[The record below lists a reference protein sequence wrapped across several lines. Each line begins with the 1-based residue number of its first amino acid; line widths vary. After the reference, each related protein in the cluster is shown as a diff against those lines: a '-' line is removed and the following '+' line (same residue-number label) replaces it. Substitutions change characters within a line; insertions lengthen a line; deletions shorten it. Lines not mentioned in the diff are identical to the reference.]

1 MEEHQLKTASHALP
15 QLSRPASESASD
27 LDVWSALIRHKVA
40 ASAVA
45 LTLFVAAIILSLGKT
60 PTYQSDSLILIENQV
75 SVPVSGENS
84 APPKNNDSKE
94 NSSDLS
100 TEIEILK
107 SPSLLAK
114 ALRSLDPQYRVYSVQ
129 EIAANLTLRQVGD
142 ANVLMVSY
150 TDTNPERN
158 RAIVAALV
166 STYVTY
172 SKESKR
178 SPVTNAIRF
187 IEEQLPDARKKLN
200 DASMAITVFR
210 KKNNVDDPD
219 SSAARAVQSQAELK
233 QQLQSAE
240 IALRQTGQTYQQL
253 LKQVSA
259 NGQDSR
265 TIFSDAILSQD
276 TTYQKL
282 VTQLRESEAQ
292 YALAQTQFQPNHPR
306 VRELKANIGEIQ
318 LLLQAQ
324 IRRILG
330 GKQSKAAGQSVPTGT
345 TQQSLAQKLLET
357 QTTLVAQTAQ
367 VNGLRKAEVDAGK
380 NVQKQLAPQQTYKD
394 LQRQYE
400 ASAQVVNNF
409 LAKLNE
415 LRVREAQETSSW
427 KILEPPYLPTLPIS
441 PNLKRDALVGAV
453 ISLLAGVGIAML
465 LEKLDRRLKRVE
477 EVKELSGLPIL
488 GIVPEVYPSLLSRF
502 KPNAAVPLK
511 NIQALTES
519 MRSTALVLQSK
530 GLAHSENG
538 EGKIFMLVSSIS
550 REGKTTLISRLGI
563 ALAELGKKVLIV
575 DADFY
580 SPSIHRIFGV
590 ANANGLTTVLQ
601 NVQPW
606 QNVVQTI
613 AVGGQAINLESVEQR
628 KFISEEES
636 VSSQNDRHSVA
647 TSQPIVTTPYTPIT
661 RKQLDVMSS
670 GLLTDQSISLLSSL
684 QLSQLLQELRESYDC
699 VLIDTPGILQRF
711 DAQCL
716 VPYVDGGILVAGL
729 RRSTPQALTRAME
742 ILRTCECNFMGA
754 VVNFAPTESFLDEYP

>member
-1 MEEHQLKTASHALP
+1 MEEHQLKTASHVLP
-15 QLSRPASESASD
+15 ELSRPARESASD
-27 LDVWSALIRHKVA
+27 LDVWSALARHKFA

-45 LTLFVAAIILSLGKT
+45 LTLFVASVILSLGKT

-75 SVPVSGENS
+75 SVPVSGENP
-84 APPKNNDSKE
+84 APASNNQE

-114 ALRSLDPQYRVYSVQ
+114 ALKSLDPQYRIYSVQ
-129 EIAANLTLRQVGD
+129 EIAANLSLRQVGD

-150 TDTNPERN
+150 IDTNPERN

-187 IEEQLPDARKKLN
+187 IEEQLPDARKKLD
-200 DASMAITVFR
+200 DASTAITAFR
-210 KKNNVDDPD
+210 KRNNVDDPD
-219 SSAARAVQSQAELK
+219 TSAATAVQRQTELK
-233 QQLQSAE
+233 QQLEVAQIS
-240 IALRQTGQTYQQL
+240 LKQTQQTYQQL

-259 NGQDSR
+259 AGQDSR
-265 TIFSDAILSQD
+265 TILSDSILSQD

-292 YALAQTQFQPNHPR
+292 YALAQTQFLPSHPR
-306 VRELKANIGEIQ
+306 VKDLKANIDETQG
-318 LLLQAQ
+318 LLQAQ

-330 GKQSKAAGQSVPTGT
+330 GKQSKAAGQSVPSGT
-345 TQQSLAQKLLET
+345 TQQTLSQKLLET
-357 QTTLVAQTAQ
+357 QASLVAQAAQ
-367 VNGLRKAEVDAGK
+367 VDGLRKAEVDAGK
-380 NVQKQLAPQQTYKD
+380 NVQKRLAPQQTYKD

-427 KILEPPYLPTLPIS
+427 KILEPPYLPTEPIS
-441 PNLKRDALVGAV
+441 PNLKRDSLIGAV
-453 ISLLAGVGIAML
+453 ISILAGIGIAML
-465 LEKLDRRLKRVE
+465 LEKLDRRLKRVQ

-502 KPNAAVPLK
+502 KPNAGVPLK

-530 GLAHSENG
+530 GLAHAENG

-580 SPSIHRIFGV
+580 SPSVHRIFGV

-613 AVGGQAINLESVEQR
+613 AVGGQAVNLESVEQR

-636 VSSQNDRHSVA
+636 VSSQNNRQSVA
-647 TSQPIVTTPYTPIT
+647 TSQQTVTTPYTAIA

-742 ILRTCECNFMGA
+742 ILRTCECSFMGA
-754 VVNFAPTESFLDEYP
+754 VVNLAPTEPFLDEYP

>member
-15 QLSRPASESASD
+15 ELSRPAPESASN
-27 LDVWSALIRHKVA
+27 LDVWSALLRHKVA
-40 ASAVA
+40 ASAITLV
-45 LTLFVAAIILSLGKT
+45 LFVASVILSLAKT

-75 SVPVSGENS
+75 SVPVSSENS
-84 APPKNNDSKE
+84 TPAPNNKE
-94 NSSDLS
+94 ESTDLS

-114 ALRSLDPQYRVYSVQ
+114 ALKSLDPQYRVYSVQ
-129 EIAANLTLRQVGD
+129 DIASNLSLRQVGK
-142 ANVLMVSY
+142 ASVLMVSY
-150 TDTNPERN
+150 KDTNPERN

-200 DASMAITVFR
+200 DASVAITAFR

-240 IALRQTGQTYQQL
+240 IALRQTQQTYQQL
-253 LKQVSA
+253 QKQVVAS
-259 NGQDSR
+259 GQDPR
-265 TIFSDAILSQD
+265 TTLSDSILSQD

-292 YALAQTQFQPNHPR
+292 YALAQTQFQPSHPR
-306 VRELKANIGEIQ
+306 VRELRANVSEIQ

-330 GKQSKAAGQSVPTGT
+330 SRPSKAAGQSVPSSTI
-345 TQQSLAQKLLET
+345 QQSLAQKLLET
-357 QTTLVAQTAQ
+357 QTTLAAQTAQ
-367 VNGLRKAEVDAGK
+367 VNGLRQAEVDAGK
-380 NVQKQLAPQQTYKD
+380 NVQRQLGPQQTYKD

-400 ASAQVVNNF
+400 VSAQVVNNF

-427 KILEPPYLPTLPIS
+427 KILEPPYLPTAPIS
-441 PNLKRDALVGAV
+441 PNLKRDTLVGAV
-453 ISLLAGVGIAML
+453 ISLLAGVGIAVL
-465 LEKLDRRLKRVE
+465 LEKLDRRLKQVQ
-477 EVKELSGLPIL
+477 EVKDLSGLPIL
-488 GIVPEVYPSLLSRF
+488 GIVPEVYPSLFSRF
-502 KPNAAVPLK
+502 KPNVGVPLK

-590 ANANGLTTVLQ
+590 ANASGLTTVLQ

-613 AVGGQAINLESVEQR
+613 AVGGQALNLESIDRR
-628 KFISEEES
+628 KFISEEENANF
-636 VSSQNDRHSVA
+636 QNNRQGVV
-647 TSQPIVTTPYTPIT
+647 TSQQTVATPYTAIA

-742 ILRTCECNFMGA
+742 ILRTCECSFMGA

>member
-1 MEEHQLKTASHALP
+1 MEEHQLKPAGHALP
-15 QLSRPASESASD
+15 ESSKLLRESASE
-27 LDVWSALIRHKVA
+27 LDVWSALARHKFA

-45 LTLFVAAIILSLGKT
+45 LTLFVASIILSLGKT

-75 SVPVSGENS
+75 SVPVTGENPTP
-84 APPKNNDSKE
+84 AANNKE
-94 NSSDLS
+94 SENDLS

-114 ALRSLDPQYRVYSVQ
+114 ALKNLDPKYQVYSVQ
-129 EIAANLTLRQVGD
+129 EMATNLSLRQVGN

-150 TDTNPERN
+150 NDTDPERN

-166 STYVTY
+166 STYVAY

-200 DASMAITVFR
+200 DASVAITAFR
-210 KKNNVDDPD
+210 KQNNVDDPD
-219 SSAARAVQSQAELK
+219 SSAAAAVKSQTDLQ
-233 QQLQSAE
+233 QQLQVAE
-240 IALRQTGQTYQQL
+240 IALRETRQTYQQL
-253 LKQVSA
+253 LKQVTAS
-259 NGQDSR
+259 GQNPN
-265 TIFSDAILSQD
+265 TVLTDAILSQD

-292 YALAQTQFQPNHPR
+292 YALAQTQFLPSHPR
-306 VRELKANIGEIQ
+306 VQELKANVEEIQ
-318 LLLQAQ
+318 ALLQAQ
-324 IRRILG
+324 IKRVLG
-330 GKQSKAAGQSVPTGT
+330 GRQSRAAGQSVPSGA
-345 TQQSLAQKLLET
+345 TQQALSQKLLET
-357 QTTLVAQTAQ
+357 QTTLTAQTVQ
-367 VNGLRKAEVDAGK
+367 VDGLRKAELEAGN
-380 NVQKQLAPQQTYKD
+380 NVQKRLAPQQIYKD

-409 LAKLNE
+409 LTKLNE

-427 KILEPPYLPTLPIS
+427 KILEPPYLPTEPIS
-441 PNLKRDALVGAV
+441 PNLKRDTLVGAV

-465 LEKLDRRLKRVE
+465 LEKLDRRLKRVQ
-477 EVKELSGLPIL
+477 EVKELTGLPIL
-488 GIVPEVYPSLLSRF
+488 GIVPEVYPSLFSRF
-502 KPNAAVPLK
+502 KPNAGVPLK

-519 MRSTALVLQSK
+519 MRSTALVLQAR
-530 GLAHSENG
+530 GLAQSETG
-538 EGKIFMLVSSIS
+538 AGKVFMLVSSIS

-563 ALAELGKKVLIV
+563 ALTELGKKVLII

-590 ANANGLTTVLQ
+590 SNANGLTTVLQ

-606 QNVVQTI
+606 QHVVQTI
-613 AVGGQAINLESVEQR
+613 SIGGQAVNLDSVEQR
-628 KFISEEES
+628 KFLAEEEGANLHNHRHAA
-636 VSSQNDRHSVA
+636 SSQ
-647 TSQPIVTTPYTPIT
+647 TMTTPQTAIA
-661 RKQLDVMSS
+661 RRQLDVIPS
-670 GLLTDQSISLLSSL
+670 GLLTDQSIALLSSQ
-684 QLSQLLQELRESYDC
+684 QLSQLLEELRSAYDC

-716 VPYVDGGILVAGL
+716 VPHIDGGILVAGL

-742 ILRTCECNFMGA
+742 ILQTCECNFLGA
-754 VVNFAPTESFLDEYP
+754 VVNFAPTEPLLDEYP